1 VFHITTAATTKL
13 AGDFSIFGF
22 VGALISLLLG
32 IHPLVGAAL
41 IGLFGVFIR
50 ISFEFYL
57 HRKAVKARDDEIAQL
72 KQELTDKLL
81 EIRKLGAND

>member
-1 VFHITTAATTKL
+1 MFHITTAATTKL

-57 HRKAVKARDDEIAQL
+57 HRKTVKSKDAEIAEL
-72 KQELTDKLL
+72 KEKLI